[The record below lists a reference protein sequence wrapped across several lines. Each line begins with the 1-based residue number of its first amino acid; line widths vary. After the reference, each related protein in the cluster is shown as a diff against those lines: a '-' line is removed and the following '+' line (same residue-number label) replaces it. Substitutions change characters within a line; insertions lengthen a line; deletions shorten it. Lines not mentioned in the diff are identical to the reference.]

1 MNDGKFILFTLV
13 LARVGGLTMTAPIYG
28 TSDVPLRVRVVLA
41 AALAMLIVPSQWRR
55 DDPVSRQCD
64 PLPRARWAAKPLIG
78 ACLGLGV
85 LILIHGMTLAG
96 ELVGQA
102 SGLRLADVFDPA
114 LDENVPL
121 FSRLLFLVTVAVF
134 VCLGGHRLVMAGL
147 LDTFRTIPPG
157 SGGFPRSLA
166 EGFVTLVSQ
175 SFSLGIRAAAP
186 AVTALLLATLILGL
200 VGRTL
205 PQLNVLSLG
214 FGLNAMLAFA
224 VLGLS
229 LGAAA
234 WAFQDQI
241 QPAMETILDALKTP
255 LRTEWMS

>member
-28 TSDVPLRVRVVLA
+28 TNDVPLRVRVVLA
-41 AALAMLIVPSQWRR
+41 AALALLIVPSQWHATIQY
-55 DDPVSRQCD
+55 PGNAVHY
-64 PLPRARWAAKPLIG
+64 LVLLGGEALIG

-121 FSRLLFLVTVAVF
+121 FSRLMFLVSVAVF

-147 LDTFRTIPPG
+147 LDTFQTIPPG

-166 EGFVTLVSQ
+166 DGFVTLVSQ

-186 AVTALLLATLILGL
+186 AVTALLVATLILGL

-224 VLGLS
+224 VLALT
-229 LGAAA
+229 LGAAV

-255 LRTEWMS
+255 LRAEWMS